1 MPPPPPPPPRFTV
14 SPIGQMCVRG
24 SQHGAAGKCRDW
36 QSTSF
41 TGSDFIKPQNYSC
54 MRPSRGP
61 DLQKKLTTTQS
72 TIFGWTM
79 SLSETLTLWD
89 GALAAWDGSR
99 EAEALKLLSQIKE
112 PSSKILFNFGTA
124 HLCMGD
130 VGEALKVRDFTCLK
144 C

>member
-1 MPPPPPPPPRFTV
+1 
-14 SPIGQMCVRG
+14 
-24 SQHGAAGKCRDW
+24 
-36 QSTSF
+36 
-41 TGSDFIKPQNYSC
+41 
-54 MRPSRGP
+54 
-61 DLQKKLTTTQS
+61 
-72 TIFGWTM
+72 M